1 MPLAVLL
8 CRRPEPPRPPAPI
21 EPETAPQS
29 RLVERARELVRQM
42 SDRLA
47 RAAAFALE
55 AEELYDEV
63 PEHSPG
69 GR

>member
-1 MPLAVLL
+1 
-8 CRRPEPPRPPAPI
+8 
-21 EPETAPQS
+21 
-29 RLVERARELVRQM
+29 M

-63 PEHSPG
+63 PEHSPRRQLELAMWMRRPDRLIG
-69 GR
+69 APRATR